1 MVNQIASKGD
11 KMKKLIFI
19 LMVGSLFVGCA
30 NMKSIQQIQAQNR
43 TNLNLISLGDS
54 KEKVFQIVGTET
66 FNNVVDGTVSGT
78 TINNPYKTETLVEN
92 GKTYEVV
99 FYYTQTLKND
109 RVITNDELTPIVFYE
124 GKVVGYGW
132 LFVKDNIQRYQ
143 VDIRN

>member
-1 MVNQIASKGD
+1 
-11 KMKKLIFI
+11 MKKLILI